1 MASDRAHRVHLAGAE
16 QVCARWTGR
25 QRGTSTGKAHRRR
38 LRLQLPPRVRHGRR
52 GREEPEHGGGPCDHV
67 ERGRG
72 GWGTALNTAACE
84 A

>member
-1 MASDRAHRVHLAGAE
+1 MAPDHAHRVHLVGGGASLREVDGQAAGDIN
-16 QVCARWTGR
+16 
-25 QRGTSTGKAHRRR
+25 GKAHRRR

-72 GWGTALNTAACE
+72 AGARP
-84 A
+84 